1 VKWSLPIITIKG
13 TVVRLHVTFLLFLF
27 WLAGSSYAHGGMV
40 AGIGALLIFVLLFV
54 CVTLHEFGHIL
65 IARRFG
71 VRTPDVTLLPIGG
84 VARIERM
91 PEKPRQEIAIAL
103 AGPAVNFVIAGL
115 LIVALGQFPF
125 AEVLPT
131 KVGP

>member
-1 VKWSLPIITIKG
+1 MKWSLPIITIKG